1 MLLLLLVL
9 MHAMTWLYLLLLLL
23 SVTRGLMLSPGVVGR
38 GVWAPAPWCCSTCFR
53 HNPTV
58 QYHRL
63 WLLLRLQ
70 RGAALGGLS
79 MVRLTHSCGRAD
91 DNARNSLQT
100 AISVLYMLG

>member
-1 MLLLLLVL
+1 MLLLVL

-23 SVTRGLMLSPGVVGR
+23 SVIRGLMLSPGVVGR
-38 GVWAPAPWCCSTCFR
+38 GVWPPWCCSTCFR

-79 MVRLTHSCGRAD
+79 MGWLTHSCGSTD
-91 DNARNSLQT
+91 DNAGNSLQT